1 MSSLRDKLVV
11 TLGIS
16 ILGGLA
22 AGLAVM
28 RSPAIEVSSPQGSA
42 RGGLEPESALH
53 GSVIAELGL
62 DERQAAQ
69 IERLR
74 ARERDRVE
82 RLQRALAATEQ
93 ELRREEL
100 AQPFDAERVNAL
112 VARRAELTAYL
123 RGTESRVVSEIAR
136 LLTSEQRRRF
146 AELRAPGTPTAPRAA
161 VRLATRR
168 RVSPVALRSGRSSRF
183 VETRME
189 RSGPLGA

>member
-1 MSSLRDKLVV
+1 MSSLRNKLASA
-11 TLGIS
+11 LGVS
-16 ILGGLA
+16 ILGGLI

-28 RSPAIEVSSPQGSA
+28 RSPAIEASSP
-42 RGGLEPESALH
+42 GGLAPDSALH
-53 GSVIAELGL
+53 GNTLAELGL
-62 DERQAAQ
+62 DEMQAAQ

-82 RLQRALAATEQ
+82 RLQRTLAATEQ

-112 VARRAELTAYL
+112 VVRQSELTAYL

-136 LLTSEQRRRF
+136 MLTSEQRRRF

-161 VRLATRR
+161 ARPAPRR
-168 RVSPVALRSGRSSRF
+168 RVSPVASRSARSLGF
-183 VETRME
+183 VEGRME
-189 RSGPLGA
+189 RRRPLGA